1 MCDPENR
8 EQRRLGSID
17 RYPAWQCTDK
27 NKPSRNSSRNG
38 LSYPSENHGKYS
50 SYAIVPAA
58 RPEAYKYSSAYELD
72 GLAYWDFVAVG

>member
-1 MCDPENR
+1 M
-8 EQRRLGSID
+8 
-17 RYPAWQCTDK
+17 
-27 NKPSRNSSRNG
+27 
-38 LSYPSENHGKYS
+38 YPSENHGKYS